1 MCFWFCSRDGPLL
14 PTFASNGIWVITV
27 MDIMLACIILHN
39 MVIEDELRQDLKP
52 LVNLLVGMEVKYGL
66 TFEVLM

>member
-1 MCFWFCSRDGPLL
+1 M
-14 PTFASNGIWVITV
+14 

-39 MVIEDELRQDLKP
+39 MVIEDELKQDLKP
-52 LVNLLVGMEVKYGL
+52 LVNLLIGMEVKYGL